1 MVLGPKPSA
10 LSDVEDASTC
20 GIMYVRDTRGPGMTG
35 LPHDSHTEVFMR
47 LSTLVLTMLA
57 LAATESVATAAP
69 GKAPDPQKAF
79 ARKDANSDGS
89 LTLDEYKTGMKDK
102 QLEKA
107 DKRFKKIDTNGDGK
121 VSFDEFKAG
130 MPKPKE

>member
-1 MVLGPKPSA
+1 
-10 LSDVEDASTC
+10 
-20 GIMYVRDTRGPGMTG
+20 
-35 LPHDSHTEVFMR
+35 MR
-47 LSTLVLTMLA
+47 LSTLVLTILA

-69 GKAPDPQKAF
+69 GRVPAPQKAF
-79 ARKDANSDGS
+79 ARKDANSDGF

-107 DKRFKKIDTNGDGK
+107 DKRFKKIDTDGNGK

-130 MPKPKE
+130 MPKPKES

>member
-1 MVLGPKPSA
+1 
-10 LSDVEDASTC
+10 
-20 GIMYVRDTRGPGMTG
+20 
-35 LPHDSHTEVFMR
+35 MR
-47 LSTLVLTMLA
+47 PSTLVLTILA
-57 LAATESVATAAP
+57 LVAGGSITHAAP
-69 GKAPDPQKAF
+69 GKGPDPQKAF
-79 ARKDANSDGS
+79 SRKDANSDGS